1 MWHLIKWGHLGF
13 VPTKI
18 WREFIDAYPRYQ
30 NTFFSIS
37 FKISSH
43 HMQGCRKGEA
53 GGGGMP
59 SQILV
64 HPRLALRI
72 FGRHVTICQPP
83 QIFRPFDI
91 PDVILVAHWDLTIY
105 VCSWQKKWYFTTYQS
120 NLNYALKSG
129 TYLSYGLCIVMV
141 VMLNEI
147 CLHDSPTFRKT
158 ILYDSA
164 LSGMMAKFGSIVKI
178 WKVCKITYLLGFSI

>member
-1 MWHLIKWGHLGF
+1 MYIKWDHLGF
-13 VPTKI
+13 VTTKI
-18 WREFIDAYPRYQ
+18 SPGIYRFI
-30 NTFFSIS
+30 S
-37 FKISSH
+37 K
-43 HMQGCRKGEA
+43 
-53 GGGGMP
+53 
-59 SQILV
+59 
-64 HPRLALRI
+64 
-72 FGRHVTICQPP
+72 VTKCLSLNNVSNFIATTAVMSLTLKML
-83 QIFRPFDI
+83 IH
-91 PDVILVAHWDLTIY
+91 DV
-105 VCSWQKKWYFTTYQS
+105 CKQKNWYFKTYQS